1 MIKFF
6 RKIRQN
12 LLSEGKTGKYLKYAI
27 GEIILVVI
35 GILIALGINN
45 WNENRKK
52 VKIEIQY
59 VNNLIQDIKNDQIF
73 YESRVLVLNNFS
85 NIHNNFISII
95 ENGVVINE
103 SEKKLP
109 SQYAFGAGLAYESS
123 LIKNNPDFRNY
134 ISSPEILDQLKKVF
148 FNYEYVDRG
157 FSRYNELRKELGLP
171 MDIIEY
177 KNLKDINEV
186 SKYEDFTKVIN
197 NQNTLGILTIMNRHN
212 ENVLNQLDKL
222 QKDLDVLMELLI
234 DWKSS
239 NI

>member
-12 LLSEGKTGKYLKYAI
+12 LLSEGKSGKYLKYAI

-59 VNNLIQDIKNDQIF
+59 VNNLIQDIKNDQEF
-73 YESRVLVLNNFS
+73 YKSRVLVLNNFLE
-85 NIHNNFISII
+85 IHNNFISII
-95 ENGVVINE
+95 ENEGISNE
-103 SEKKLP
+103 SQKELP
-109 SQYAFGAGLAYESS
+109 SQYAFGAGLAFESS

-157 FSRYNELRKELGLP
+157 FSRYNELRKELGTP
-171 MDIIEY
+171 MDITEY
-177 KNLKDINEV
+177 ENLKYINEV

-212 ENVLNQLDKL
+212 QNALIQLDKL
-222 QKDLDVLMELLI
+222 QKAMDELMELLI

-239 NI
+239 HG